1 MAVWEHAE
9 ESFSEAL
16 LRSVARVLGMV
27 CLVALIVGPV
37 VAGGWMA
44 SAYIVYRTNSNEL
57 QLPALE
63 KDIPSPAEL
72 IQSSADLAS
81 DTH

>member
-1 MAVWEHAE
+1 MAVWEQAE

-16 LRSVARVLGMV
+16 LRSVARFVGMV
-27 CLVALIVGPV
+27 CLVTLVVGPV

-44 SAYIVYRTNSNEL
+44 SAYIVYRTNSDEL

-63 KDIPSPAEL
+63 KKIPSPTEL
-72 IQSSADLAS
+72 IQSSANTRSAK
-81 DTH
+81 H

>member
-1 MAVWEHAE
+1 MAVWEQAE

-16 LRSVARVLGMV
+16 LRSVARFVGML
-27 CLVALIVGPV
+27 CLVALVVGPV

-44 SAYIVYRTNSNEL
+44 SAYIVYRSNSDEL

-63 KDIPSPAEL
+63 KNIPSPAEL
-72 IQSSADLAS
+72 IQSSANTGS
-81 DTH
+81 RTH

>member
-1 MAVWEHAE
+1 VAVWEHAE